1 MSKQYHIA
9 QKGKNAGKLVPC
21 YAKHCTIGNVSDN
34 TSTITDDN
42 YYLNLDNA
50 TIQTDKVDFYNL
62 AANYANSRS
71 SAKHIALASDHR
83 TPSRMLAK
91 IFETTEDTYALHLV
105 AKHPNT
111 PTHIVK
117 RLSLSEDFFIQQGAV
132 ENFKCPDMDL
142 ERVIKLNH
150 DSIVREKARTTWAL
164 KANPTEPLSIALN
177 PKSSAKKLDALK
189 DTPNGLDESVTYIVA
204 KHPNTSP
211 ETLRHIS
218 AKNDPWSQVGVAGNP
233 NTPQDVLTE
242 LAKSSSGVIRTE
254 VYYNSNTPED
264 VRKTITPVFDEDT
277 LKYISPSFYT
287 AKEKTRELNKT
298 VL

>member
-1 MSKQYHIA
+1 
-9 QKGKNAGKLVPC
+9 
-21 YAKHCTIGNVSDN
+21 
-34 TSTITDDN
+34 
-42 YYLNLDNA
+42 
-50 TIQTDKVDFYNL
+50 
-62 AANYANSRS
+62 
-71 SAKHIALASDHR
+71 
-83 TPSRMLAK
+83 
-91 IFETTEDTYALHLV
+91 
-105 AKHPNT
+105 
-111 PTHIVK
+111 
-117 RLSLSEDFFIQQGAV
+117 
-132 ENFKCPDMDL
+132 
-142 ERVIKLNH
+142 
-150 DSIVREKARTTWAL
+150 
-164 KANPTEPLSIALN
+164 LN
-177 PKSSAKKLDALK
+177 PKSSAKKLDALN

-277 LKYISPSFYT
+277 LKYISPSFYA
-287 AKEKTRELNKT
+287 AKEKTRELNKA